1 MEKFFNQVKQIIDK
15 YENESKETGN
25 NFNVFKTINIT
36 TDEVR
41 LHSKFIGELLNPNG
55 SHGQNDKYL
64 RIFFDQLKIDNID
77 SATSKV
83 EIEKNIG
90 KKKDTKG
97 GRIDLF
103 LIDSNKN
110 SVIIE
115 NKIYARDQ
123 YNQLL
128 RYNNY
133 KKGYLFY
140 LTLFGTEPSEDSLGN
155 LKIDKDVFLLSYKYD
170 IINWLDECVKQSI
183 KQPLVQ
189 SGIQHYIDLIKLLTG
204 QSKNKNMSNDIRDFI
219 AQSKNN
225 LKIGLQIQKNV
236 VEAKIKIQDLFWKR
250 ILDIFKENEI
260 YFDSN
265 YKVTYKN
272 ISSYY
277 KKSRNRDNYY
287 GYWAKICEKDN
298 YEIFFGIE
306 LGDEVYYGFSIDRK
320 NTSGQLDNQKFSN
333 YINFLSELDNSYKT
347 NRWWIGY
354 KYTNP
359 YLNFRTFNSEEIY
372 SLADKDYL
380 DKITKKIVHDA
391 ITDIES
397 FTDFLNEEI
406 I

>member
-170 IINWLDECVKQSI
+170 IINWLDECVNQSI

-250 ILDIFKENEI
+250 ILEIFKENEI

-380 DKITKKIVHDA
+380 DKITKKIVYDA